1 MLILGPKIT
10 HSPIP
15 GIIIL
20 LKNVK
25 LTSIYFSFYMPVI
38 RHNFRRKKIMKRFT
52 ENVENANLGFK
63 MFR

>member
-10 HSPIP
+10 HSPLP

-25 LTSIYFSFYMPVI
+25 LTSIYFSCLSSDTI
-38 RHNFRRKKIMKRFT
+38 SEKKIMKRFT
-52 ENVENANLGFK
+52 ENIENANFGFT